1 MGFLPLLKR
10 WRRERVL
17 RRCALDEELWR
28 QTVERHAC
36 TRVLPERDRVRLKSL
51 VALFLHEKPIH
62 GAGGLVMTEEIR
74 MAIAAQACMLI
85 LELDLDYYRGWVEVI
100 VYPDEFVARYEYADE
115 YGVVHTVAEPMSGES
130 WERGP
135 VILSWADAAG
145 ADCADTPYNVVM
157 HEFAHKLDMLN
168 GVADGFPPL
177 HSDMSRKDWTDAYT
191 AAYEDFCA
199 RIDARVN
206 LPIDEYAGESPAEF
220 FAVMSE
226 VFFEHPQLLLDMYPR
241 VYGQLARFYRQDP
254 VRRASAMHPP
264 VIPAATTRR

>member
-1 MGFLPLLKR
+1 MGVLPLLRR

-17 RRCALDEELWR
+17 RRHALDEASWR
-28 QTVERHAC
+28 RTVERYAC
-36 TRVLPERDRVRLKSL
+36 TRALPERDRERLKSL
-51 VALFLHEKPIH
+51 VVLFLHEKPIH

-100 VYPDEFVARYEYADE
+100 VYPDEFVARYEYTDE
-115 YGVVHTVAEPMSGES
+115 DGVVHSVAEPMSGEA

-135 VILSWADAAG
+135 VILSWVDVA
-145 ADCADTPYNVVM
+145 CADRSHTPYNVVM

-177 HSDMSRKDWTDAYT
+177 HRDMSRKDWTDAHT

-199 RIDARVN
+199 RIDARAE
-206 LPIDEYAGESPAEF
+206 LPIDEYAGENPAEF

-226 VFFEHPQLLLDMYPR
+226 VFFESPRVLLDLYPA
-241 VYGQLARFYRQDP
+241 VYAQFVRFYRQDP
-254 VRRASAMHPP
+254 AQRSEAASPVHYTAAHRR
-264 VIPAATTRR
+264 